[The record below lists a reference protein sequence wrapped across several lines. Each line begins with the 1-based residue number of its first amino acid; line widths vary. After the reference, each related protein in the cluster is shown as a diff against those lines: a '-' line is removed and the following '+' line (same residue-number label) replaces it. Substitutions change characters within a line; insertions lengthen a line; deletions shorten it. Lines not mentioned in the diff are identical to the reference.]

1 MSDSDSNSDS
11 DNDSDSDSLSG
22 GGKASSSSKKALSAA
37 LPGAEPFARK
47 SSSEEVEPPAML
59 EEFGK
64 GNAATTAESVGV
76 IDSDPEPSAMTDE
89 IAAKDVEVIDAAG
102 FADEIAAG
110 EAAADNASEVDEA
123 AMKELFNSD
132 VEFENASNKRKR
144 HKKGRDS
151 EKKDKKRRRRSLED
165 DGAGDD
171 NLSKSQSKAEEV
183 VESQVSAA
191 ASASGSSQFAHSAGT
206 FHMGTQLLQML
217 ENPAILA
224 MIAERVRATSVA
236 DAETQPALFPALKE
250 QAQPGG
256 AAFSMEARQ
265 QEEVQAK
272 MEVPIEAFAAAF
284 LEAQAATNQAQTAP
298 APSKASSAQTGG
310 DASSLEAQR
319 VEVQAEMAKLPI
331 EASPAASLEAKAATT
346 EAQTAVAPSEASSTQ
361 PGGAASSLAPAAAAT
376 QTKTAPA
383 LSEASSVQPGGAAS
397 SLASPAAPT
406 QTQTAPAL
414 SEATSVQPGGAA
426 SSLAPAAATQ
436 TQMAPALSEASSVQP
451 GGPASSLAQAAATKT
466 QAAPAPSEA
475 SSVQPGGGAASSLA
489 QAAATQAQ
497 TVTAP
502 SEASSGQPGK
512 DASSL
517 SQTAA
522 TEAQTAKAPIEAS
535 SAQLGGEASS
545 LEARKVDVQVEA
557 SSVQPSGA
565 ASSLAQTAAAT
576 QAQTA
581 KAPNEA
587 TSVQPGSLEAP
598 KVDVQIEASSM
609 QPGGAAPSLAHAAAT
624 QTQTAFAQ
632 SEASSVQPGLP
643 AASLAPAAAA
653 SAQQAQGK
661 TYAGMS
667 VGELAAVVNSSNHR
681 KEYMVLSRM
690 SADQFPTLAAG
701 CAAGG
706 KQMRLAL
713 ASLILSMQKNGDDG
727 EQAKRAA
734 EAFCKHT
741 VTRKQALDCK
751 GIYIHEDELLEKM
764 KFDKPKAEALM
775 SKLARTPGGTMKC
788 PNLGTQKYWW
798 ATEQST
804 VIGVTVESMQ
814 GFSASGEI
822 GSEFGEQ
829 LSSSAPSIPGQDF
842 EMTGN
847 SFGGMPQLPAP
858 PQDEE
863 TGKSKSKAAKVR
875 SKPKSSGDDD
885 AGAGGAKGA
894 SDKDKD
900 TPGPEL
906 KVAEPERPE
915 AWVLKWQA
923 SAVDLLGVGT
933 ATEERLKLVGCQET
947 MCAKLQAM

>member
-383 LSEASSVQPGGAAS
+383 LSEAS
-397 SLASPAAPT
+397 
-406 QTQTAPAL
+406 
-414 SEATSVQPGGAA
+414 SVQPGGAA

-894 SDKDKD
+894 NDKDKD